1 MKQCVSCGK
10 QLNNDDSFCS
20 GCGKPVGS
28 NMQYPPPLP
37 QEKWEGVVPPRCD
50 SAVTTRPLSREKWEG
65 SVSKCPRC
73 GESINA
79 FAVRCPSCGYEFRNS
94 TATASLRELS
104 LRLQEITA
112 RSNKATKQTLL
123 ERLRRDPADTDDQ
136 AASLIRAFPIP
147 NTKEDLLEFIIASA
161 SNINADA
168 FSEWKKGELSS
179 TEVAM
184 SNAWLSKLEQA
195 YEKASI
201 ALADDPSFSRIQEVY
216 NKKMKKVS
224 SARRATIRFIIGFAL
239 VWVVLIAICLIMS
252 FVNPEVR

>member
-1 MKQCVSCGK
+1 
-10 QLNNDDSFCS
+10 
-20 GCGKPVGS
+20 
-28 NMQYPPPLP
+28 MQYPPPAP
-37 QEKWEGVVPPRCD
+37 QERWEDAVYPHRNYVTTMPPTPHENWEG
-50 SAVTTRPLSREKWEG
+50 T
-65 SVSKCPRC
+65 VSKCPRC

-123 ERLRRDPADTDDQ
+123 ERLRRDPTDTDDQ

-168 FSEWKKGELSS
+168 FNEWKKGELSS

-216 NKKMKKVS
+216 NKKMKKIS
-224 SARRATIRFIIGFAL
+224 SARRATICFIIGFAL
-239 VWVVLIAICLIMS
+239 AWVVLIAICLIMS